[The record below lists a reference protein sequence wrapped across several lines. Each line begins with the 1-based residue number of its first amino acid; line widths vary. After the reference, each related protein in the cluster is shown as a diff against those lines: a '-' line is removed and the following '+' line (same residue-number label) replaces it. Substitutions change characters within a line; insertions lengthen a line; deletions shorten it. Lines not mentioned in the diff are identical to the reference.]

1 MFFVL
6 FWNKKN
12 MAIWFDDA
20 RRDCNDDEY
29 GRMMILL
36 LLSNRD

>member
-1 MFFVL
+1 
-6 FWNKKN
+6 

-20 RRDCNDDEY
+20 RRDCNDDEN
-29 GRMMILL
+29 GLMMIL

>member
-1 MFFVL
+1 
-6 FWNKKN
+6 

-29 GRMMILL
+29 GLMILLL
-36 LLSNRD
+36 LLSNRDYFNVSSL